1 MPVPRVS
8 ILIPARN
15 DAAAL
20 GRTLDHLAGVAGIEA
35 AEIMVAAS
43 GDPAGTAR
51 AVRGRAR
58 LLWPDDDTRAGLMNA
73 AAAAA
78 SGEVLFFVHAD
89 SAPPRDALGLMVAV
103 FSDNRVVGGAFAH
116 RFAEPDWRLQIISG
130 INRLRYRL
138 TRNYYGD
145 QGIFV
150 RAATFRQLGGYR
162 PLRLLEDLD
171 FSRRLKRMGR
181 SVVLPASV
189 ETSGR
194 RFLTRGPWRTL
205 AFIVW
210 LLLLSTLR
218 LDTERYAERWRGPAD
233 REPGSRG
240 GTGRPRGAEAARG
253 NAPLACSPAEPR
265 LRT

>member
-20 GRTLDHLAGVAGIEA
+20 ARTLDRLAGVAGIEA
-35 AEIMVAAS
+35 FEIIVAAA
-43 GDPAGTAR
+43 GDPAGTVS
-51 AVRGRAR
+51 AVRRRAR
-58 LLWPDDDTRAGLMNA
+58 LLWPADDTRSGLMNA

-89 SAPPRDALGLMVAV
+89 SSPPRDALGLMVAV
-103 FSDNRVVGGAFAH
+103 LSDNRVVGGAFAH
-116 RFAEPDWRLQIISG
+116 RFTEPDWRLQIISG

-150 RAATFRQLGGYR
+150 RADTFRQLGGYR
-162 PLRLLEDLD
+162 SLRLLEDLD
-171 FSRRLKRMGR
+171 FSRRLKRAGR

-205 AFIVW
+205 GFIVW

-233 REPGSRG
+233 RVPGSPEE
-240 GTGRPRGAEAARG
+240 TGRPRGQMR
-253 NAPLACSPAEPR
+253 
-265 LRT
+265 